1 QGVCDTGRR
10 RLGRQA
16 WQASG
21 LVARSRSRVV
31 GRSADVTRPDGR
43 LLAQTEAELGSQRR
57 RRRRGCGVVGLANCR
72 RISSTKQL
80 VYRALVDGRDAPVGR
95 EPCPQAVAKL
105 NRVHSNPS
113 SAVVPR
119 TQHVPVAR
127 RRHWTLGWSRETFG
141 WGLGRGA
148 GGLRGHFAWLRQ
160 KTALRATASRWRHL
174 RASRLSG
181 SALEAADRT
190 VAARRPVVAS
200 ELLAEPPALQ
210 PSELRR
216 RSGGDTVERPGS
228 ACN

>member
-1 QGVCDTGRR
+1 NQGVCDTGRR

-72 RISSTKQL
+72 KMSAPKQL
-80 VYRALVDGRDAPVGR
+80 VYWALVDGRDAPVGR
-95 EPCPQAVAKL
+95 EPCTQAVANL

-141 WGLGRGA
+141 W
-148 GGLRGHFAWLRQ
+148 
-160 KTALRATASRWRHL
+160 
-174 RASRLSG
+174 SRLSG
-181 SALEAADRT
+181 SALEAADCPTRVWVIADALPPPTLTTNSGAERDPARLTGRT
-190 VAARRPVVAS
+190 PYECSGNDPLSQTQWVRR
-200 ELLAEPPALQ
+200 
-210 PSELRR
+210 
-216 RSGGDTVERPGS
+216 
-228 ACN
+228 